1 MGTNELTKLRNI
13 GATVATRLKAI
24 EILTRDDLERMGPV
38 RAYQEMQRANP
49 GVTLPRC
56 YYLYSLE
63 GALRDVHWNDLPE
76 PLKQKLST
84 EAGLEDKS

>member
-1 MGTNELTKLRNI
+1 MGTNKLTKLCNI
-13 GATVATRLKAI
+13 GATVARRLNAI
-24 EILTRDDLERMGPV
+24 GILTRDDLERIGPV
-38 RAYQEMQRANP
+38 CAYQEMQRANP
-49 GVTLPRC
+49 DVTLPRC

-84 EAGLEDKS
+84 EAGLENQS